1 MTTLLGRQRRYL
13 RAEAHALRPVVR
25 VGRHGVSDAMLHEI
39 EKALADH
46 ELIKVQYVAEKE
58 EKRRLESEVEQ
69 RLDAASAG
77 GIGHILIFYRQH
89 QDPKKRRYTLPP

>member
-1 MTTLLGRQRRYL
+1 MTTLSGKQRRYL

-25 VGRHGVSDAMLHEI
+25 VGRHGVSDAVFHEI

-58 EKRRLESEVEQ
+58 EKRQLEAQVEQ
-69 RLDAASAG
+69 RLRAASAG
-77 GIGHILIFYRQH
+77 GIGHVLIFYRQH
-89 QDPKKRRYTLPP
+89 RDPEERRYTLPR